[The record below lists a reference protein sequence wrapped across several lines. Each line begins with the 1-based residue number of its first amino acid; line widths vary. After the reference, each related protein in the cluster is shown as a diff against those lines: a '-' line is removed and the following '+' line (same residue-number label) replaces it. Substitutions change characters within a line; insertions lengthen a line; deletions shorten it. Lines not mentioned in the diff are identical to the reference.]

1 MSLVLD
7 SAMALAWCFEDERT
21 AAAQKVLVQV
31 AESGAIV
38 PSLWRFEVANGLQM
52 AVRRQ
57 RIDEDYRDRML
68 TDLAAFD
75 IRLDSES
82 EAQAWSVSVQLAAA
96 HQLTVYDA
104 AYLELAQRR
113 RLPLASLDKA
123 LQGAAAA
130 SKVTVLG

>member
-1 MSLVLD
+1 
-7 SAMALAWCFEDERT
+7 MALAWCFEDERT

-57 RIDEDYRDRML
+57 RIDEDYRNRML
-68 TDLAAFD
+68 TDLAALD

-82 EAQAWSVSVQLAAA
+82 EAQAWSASVQLAAA
-96 HQLTVYDA
+96 HQL
-104 AYLELAQRR
+104 
-113 RLPLASLDKA
+113 
-123 LQGAAAA
+123 
-130 SKVTVLG
+130 

>member
-7 SAMALAWCFEDERT
+7 SSMALAWCFEDERT
-21 AAAQKVLVQV
+21 PAAQKVLAQV

-38 PSLWRFEVANGLQM
+38 PGLWRFEVANGLQM

-57 RIDEDYRDRML
+57 RIDGEYRDRML
-68 TDLAAFD
+68 TDLAALD
-75 IRLDSES
+75 VRLDSES
-82 EAQAWSVSVQLAAA
+82 EAQAWSASVQLAATY
-96 HQLTVYDA
+96 QLTVYDA

-130 SKVTVLG
+130 SKVVVLG